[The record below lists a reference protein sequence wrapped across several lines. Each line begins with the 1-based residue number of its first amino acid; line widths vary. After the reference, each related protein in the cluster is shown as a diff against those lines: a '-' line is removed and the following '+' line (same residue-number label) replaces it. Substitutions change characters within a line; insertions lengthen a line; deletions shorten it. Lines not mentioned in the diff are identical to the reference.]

1 MLPRQLKNERNMAE
15 SGPSKYI
22 ALSDTADPSAR
33 TTSKPDTEES
43 RPLYSIGNDSTE
55 SVDGKQKT
63 TV

>member
-1 MLPRQLKNERNMAE
+1 MLPRQFKNERNMAE
-15 SGPSKYI
+15 SGASKHI
-22 ALSDTADPSAR
+22 ALSDTADSSAR
-33 TTSKPDTEES
+33 SASKADTEES